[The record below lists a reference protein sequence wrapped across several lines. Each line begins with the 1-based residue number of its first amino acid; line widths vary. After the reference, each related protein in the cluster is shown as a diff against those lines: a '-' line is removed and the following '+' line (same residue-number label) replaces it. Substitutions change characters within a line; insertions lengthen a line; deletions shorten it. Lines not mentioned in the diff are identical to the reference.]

1 MDELGGTARLAVETG
16 GAETGAG
23 APQFRAGLTYLQRA
37 FFSLMMVA
45 LLCAISL
52 PFFLSPTQL
61 LQDGG
66 VRQGIADFAG
76 QRPDRV
82 PIRLEGQWT
91 MVWHDAPY
99 AGRAFPISVPGTW
112 ASQAGPD
119 GKPLPAQA
127 RASYFVTLRSLP
139 PGSYTLHIPTVFAAN
154 RVLVDGKVA
163 STRGVVGRDA
173 ASTRYQW
180 RSTDVPLVA
189 TGANIRVEVDVAS
202 YLHRRNG
209 IEASPVIGTVEAM
222 RSWGG
227 LRWAQEML
235 FQVALTVLGAISLA
249 IFLFRRSDRVS
260 LFVALGCFGF
270 IPSTMMLG
278 YDNLL
283 LMLVPDLGLR
293 PMLALVDLF
302 GTASVI
308 FALAYAHTLFPA
320 ESPRRMFWILTGLV
334 GLVWLVQ
341 AFNYTFSSVLTT
353 SQVTAYS
360 FLAHASGLAWI
371 IVILIRAVLNRRDG
385 AVPFLIGMGAMFAS
399 VSMISVVA
407 FGVAPGSRVAGIDYT
422 AFGVVIMLFSHLVV
436 LAERWAVTINAS
448 EVMNEE
454 LRQLLE
460 VSSSINGEMKL
471 EALLKKIVEATSRIL
486 HTERSTLYLYDA
498 EHDELWS
505 MVAEG
510 VAQKVIRIDAGT
522 GLAGAAFRSGEVVS
536 VADAYADPRFNP
548 GVDVETGF
556 VTRAVLSMPITT
568 RDGRIIGVMQAL
580 NRVDGGT
587 FTTNDVVRMA
597 AFAAQSAIAIENAT
611 LFAEVVASRNY
622 SESILNSMSAGVV
635 TLDSEGRIS
644 KINPAARQM
653 LRLSDDPQADS
664 AAAGA
669 RFAAANPW
677 LAQEIASVA
686 QDGSV
691 RNLIDVHVTVSDG
704 QDKDANVSI
713 VPLLAETGQVGTLV
727 LIDDISEG
735 KRMASTMR
743 RFMPQEVVQEV
754 FSRGDDL
761 IFGSAIPASVLFADI
776 RSFTTL
782 AETLTPRDTVDM
794 LNEIFTELFE
804 AVSSTNGM
812 IDKYMGDAVM
822 AVYGA
827 PLPHIDDSA
836 NAVSGAIAMI
846 GVTQRLNEARRARGL
861 VPLRLGIG
869 IASGEVVAGTIG
881 SPKRMDY
888 TVIGDTVNLAARLQ
902 DSTKIYRVN
911 AIVCEG
917 TARKIAGRFP
927 LRELDL
933 IRVRGRKQ
941 PTRIFEIVDT
951 GELNAEGL
959 ADYAEG
965 VQLVAERDWAG
976 AERAFAAAALAM
988 PDDVPSV
995 LMLQRV
1001 RHAQKESPPADW
1013 DGVWG

>member
-1 MDELGGTARLAVETG
+1 MGGTVQLAGDSASRQPEL
-16 GAETGAG
+16 
-23 APQFRAGLTYLQRA
+23 RASLTYLQRA
-37 FFSLMMVA
+37 FFSLMMIA
-45 LLCAISL
+45 LLCAINL
-52 PFFLSPTQL
+52 PFFLSPTKVLPQ
-61 LQDGG
+61 GG
-66 VRQGIADFAG
+66 VSRGIADFAQ
-76 QRPDRV
+76 QRPDDV
-82 PIRLEGQWT
+82 PIRLEGRWT

-99 AGRAFPISVPGTW
+99 AGRSFPISVPGTW
-112 ASQAGPD
+112 AGQAGPD
-119 GKPLPAQA
+119 GKPLPAAA
-127 RASYFVTLRSLP
+127 RASYFTTLRGLP
-139 PGSYTLHIPTVFAAN
+139 PGSYTLHIPTIFAASK
-154 RVLVDGKVA
+154 VLVDGVVV
-163 STRGVVGRDA
+163 SERGRVGRDA
-173 ASTRYQW
+173 AGTRYLW
-180 RSTDVPLVA
+180 RSTDIPLVA
-189 TGANIRVEVDVAS
+189 TGADIRLQIDVAS

-209 IEASPVIGTVEAM
+209 VEAAPVIGTVEVM

-320 ESPRRMFWILTGLV
+320 DSPRRMFLALTGLI
-334 GLVWLVQ
+334 GLAWLIQ
-341 AFNYTFSSVLTT
+341 AFCYTFLSVSVT
-353 SQVTAYS
+353 SQVTAYI
-360 FLAHASGLAWI
+360 FLAHAVGLGWI
-371 IVILIRAVLNRRDG
+371 IVVLARAVYHRRDG
-385 AVPFLIGMGAMFAS
+385 AVPFLIGMSAMFAS

-422 AFGVVIMLFSHLVV
+422 ASGVVIMLFSHLVV

-460 VSSSINGEMKL
+460 ISSSINAEMKL
-471 EALLKKIVEATSRIL
+471 EALLQKIVKATTRIL

-498 EHDELWS
+498 AHDELWS

-510 VAQKVIRIDAGT
+510 VAQKVIRIDAGS

-548 GVDVETGF
+548 AVDAETGF
-556 VTRAVLSMPITT
+556 VTRAVLSMPVTT
-568 RDGRIIGVMQAL
+568 RDGRKIGVMQAL
-580 NRVDGGT
+580 NRIDGGS

-635 TLDSEGRIS
+635 TLDSGGRIS
-644 KINPAARQM
+644 KVNPAARQM
-653 LRLSDDPQADS
+653 LRLDGDPQANS
-664 AAAGA
+664 ANVGA
-669 RFAAANPW
+669 QFAAANPW
-677 LAQEIASVA
+677 LAQEIAAVA

-691 RNLIDVHVTVSDG
+691 RNLIDVHVTVSEG

-804 AVSSTNGM
+804 AVSSTHGM
-812 IDKYMGDAVM
+812 ID
-822 AVYGA
+822 
-827 PLPHIDDSA
+827 
-836 NAVSGAIAMI
+836 
-846 GVTQRLNEARRARGL
+846 
-861 VPLRLGIG
+861 
-869 IASGEVVAGTIG
+869 
-881 SPKRMDY
+881 
-888 TVIGDTVNLAARLQ
+888 
-902 DSTKIYRVN
+902 
-911 AIVCEG
+911 
-917 TARKIAGRFP
+917 
-927 LRELDL
+927 
-933 IRVRGRKQ
+933 
-941 PTRIFEIVDT
+941 
-951 GELNAEGL
+951 
-959 ADYAEG
+959 
-965 VQLVAERDWAG
+965 
-976 AERAFAAAALAM
+976 
-988 PDDVPSV
+988 
-995 LMLQRV
+995 
-1001 RHAQKESPPADW
+1001 
-1013 DGVWG
+1013 

>member
-1 MDELGGTARLAVETG
+1 MARLGVDGVGNAVTLGGMPR
-16 GAETGAG
+16 AG
-23 APQFRAGLTYLQRA
+23 ARQTYLQRA
-37 FFSLMMVA
+37 FFSLMMLA
-45 LLCAISL
+45 LLCAINL
-52 PFFLSPTQL
+52 PFFMSPTQVL
-61 LQDGG
+61 PDGG
-66 VRQGIADFAG
+66 VRAGVADFAG
-76 QRPDRV
+76 ASPDRV
-82 PIRLEGQWT
+82 PVRLEGQWA

-99 AGRAFPISVPGTW
+99 AGQSFPISVPGTW
-112 ASQAGPD
+112 AKQSGPD

-127 RASYFVTLRSLP
+127 SASYFVTLRGLP
-139 PGSYTLHIPTVFAAN
+139 PGSYTLHLPTIFAAS
-154 RVLVDGKVA
+154 RVWVDGTLVSK
-163 STRGVVGRDA
+163 RGVVGRDA
-173 ASTRYQW
+173 SDTRYEW
-180 RSTDVPLVA
+180 RSTDIPLVA
-189 TGANIRVEVDVAS
+189 NGKDIRLQVDVAS

-209 IEASPVIGTVEAM
+209 IEAAPVLGTVEAM

-283 LMLVPDLGLR
+283 LMLMPDLGLR
-293 PMLALVDLF
+293 AMLALVDLF

-320 ESPRRMFWILTGLV
+320 ESPRRVFWGLTGLV
-334 GLVWLVQ
+334 GLVWLIQ
-341 AFNYTFSSVLTT
+341 AFNFTFSTILTT
-353 SQVTAYS
+353 SQITAYG
-360 FLAHASGLAWI
+360 FWAHTAGLGWI
-371 IVILIRAVLNRRDG
+371 LVILIRAVIDRRDG

-407 FGVAPGSRVAGIDYT
+407 FGVAPGNRVAGIDYT

-448 EVMNEE
+448 EVMNGE
-454 LRQLLE
+454 LQQLLE

-471 EALLKKIVEATSRIL
+471 EALLEKIVEATSRIL

-510 VAQKVIRIDAGT
+510 VEQKIIRIDAGK
-522 GLAGAAFRSGEVVS
+522 GLAGAAFRSGEVVA
-536 VADAYADPRFNP
+536 VADAYTDARFNP
-548 GVDVETGF
+548 AVDAETGF

-568 RDGRIIGVMQAL
+568 RDGRTIGVMQAL
-580 NRVDGGT
+580 NRVDGGS
-587 FTTNDVVRMA
+587 FTKNDEVRMA

-635 TLDSEGRIS
+635 TLDAEGRIS
-644 KINPAARQM
+644 KINPAAKQM
-653 LRLSDDPQADS
+653 LRLGDDPQANT

-686 QDGSV
+686 RDGSV
-691 RNLIDVHVTVSDG
+691 RNLIDVHVTVSEG

-713 VPLLAETGQVGTLV
+713 VPLLAEVGQVGTLV

-804 AVSSTNGM
+804 AVSSTSGM

-846 GVTQRLNEARRARGL
+846 GVTRRLNEGRVARGL

-902 DSTKIYRVN
+902 DATKIYRVN
-911 AIVCEG
+911 AIVCDG
-917 TARKIAGRFP
+917 TAAKIAGRFP

-933 IRVRGRKQ
+933 MRVRGRKR

-951 GELNAEGL
+951 GDLNV
-959 ADYAEG
+959 EG
-965 VQLVAERDWAG
+965 VAAYAAGMQFIGQRDWVA
-976 AERAFAAAALAM
+976 AERAFADAAMAL
-988 PDDVPSV
+988 PDDVPSAM
-995 LMLQRV
+995 MLQRV
-1001 RHAQKESPPADW
+1001 RHAQQEPPPADW